1 MCQVVSPT
9 QVVNMKTLD
18 LSGIW
23 QCRLDREKEG
33 VEAGF
38 EKGGYDDIITLPGT
52 TSMAKM
58 GEPNP
63 ARETGFLTDAYA
75 FEGYVWFAKEIQLSP
90 DDLGQPIK
98 LYLERTRITRVWVDG
113 VEVTGAAVQNADSL
127 CAPHIYDLTDYIENE
142 IVLLTIMVSNTDYP
156 TRGGHMTS
164 PDTQSNWNGITGRME
179 LQVYDE
185 EILEQI
191 RVDTDIKKGIVSL
204 CMDWKNSA
212 DITGG
217 LSLKFVINRI
227 ALDEGGEVVCTAYE
241 PSRDGTTLAEQI
253 CSILLP
259 AGNSSHTFR
268 YDLGDNFTLWS
279 EYSPVIYQVDVFG
292 TEETYYGSASFGM
305 RELHTDEHFF
315 YINGQKTFLR
325 GKHDGMIFPL
335 TGAAPTDLSEWLRV
349 MGTAKRYGINH
360 YRYHTSCPP
369 EAAFT
374 AADLLGIYMEP
385 ELPFWG
391 TIAAPGEEGYNEEEQ
406 HYLIQEGKRIQQ
418 AFGNHPSFCM
428 MSLGNELWGSSAR
441 LGEILRGYKE
451 KDQRHLYTQ
460 GSNNFQF
467 VPCILPEDDFY
478 VGVRFG
484 VGQLIRGSYAM
495 CDAPQGFVQTD
506 KPNTV
511 HAYDDEFLPYL
522 AAGANGSTVAPG
534 EEIEIQYGTGT
545 KKVKATDAAGFAPTK
560 PVVSHEIGQYCTF
573 PNFKEIQK
581 YTGVLQPRNLEV
593 FRERMQEAGLLELAE
608 DYFEASGKLAV
619 QCYKLELEAAHR
631 SRYLA
636 GYQILDIQ
644 DFNGQGTALVGILDS
659 FMESK
664 GLVTEEAW
672 RGFCSDAV
680 LMASFQDFVLESGRT
695 FQAEILLS
703 CFRPELIG
711 NNAPTSVTW
720 KVYEQGRLS
729 IDYNE
734 VNEILVASGKLSA
747 YIAEAGVTEFGQIEL
762 GVPEVSMPERWRL
775 VLELETGTVKN
786 EYMLT
791 VFPRKEQHWD
801 VLAETAE
808 KYVIAGNLQEAVKE
822 LSAGKDVVLF
832 SETDK
837 EYIRGFYC
845 TEFWNYPMFRD
856 ISDWM
861 KKERPVGTMGLLID
875 DAHPALSLFPSKRY
889 ATPQWYELVTD
900 AHLHILDE
908 APKNLR
914 PIVSMMDNFERS
926 HRLGFL
932 WEASVAGQ
940 RLLVCAK
947 PMEKLME
954 SAEGVQFVKSI
965 LCYAATEEF
974 APRAE
979 LSMEELEQL
988 I

>member
-1 MCQVVSPT
+1 
-9 QVVNMKTLD
+9 MKTLD
-18 LSGIW
+18 ISGIW
-23 QCRLDREKEG
+23 QCRLDAEKEG
-33 VEAGF
+33 VDAGF

-52 TSMAKM
+52 TSMAKK

-75 FEGYVWFAKEIQLSP
+75 FEGYVWFAKEIALSP
-90 DDLGQPIK
+90 DDLGQPIS
-98 LYLERTRITRVWVDG
+98 LFLERTRMTRVWVDG
-113 VEVTGAAVQNADSL
+113 EEVTGEAAENADSL
-127 CAPHIYDLTDYIENE
+127 CAPHVYNLTDYIENDTF
-142 IVLLTIMVSNTDYP
+142 LLTIMVSNTDYP
-156 TRGGHMTS
+156 TKGGHMTS

-179 LQVYDE
+179 LRVYDE

-191 RVDTDIKKGIVSL
+191 RIDTDIKRGAVDIT
-204 CMDWKNSA
+204 MDWINSA

-217 LSLKFVINRI
+217 LSLEFVVNRMI
-227 ALDEGGEVVCTAYE
+227 LADSMQEERSEYK
-241 PSRDGTTLAEQI
+241 PSRDGVVLQKQM
-253 CSILLP
+253 CSVVLP
-259 AGNSSHTFR
+259 AGKSTHTFT
-268 YDLGDNFTLWS
+268 YDFGDDFDLWS
-279 EYSPVIYQVDVFG
+279 EYNPVVYYVDILG
-292 TEETYYGSASFGM
+292 TDGTYYGSAYFGM
-305 RELHTDEHFF
+305 RELRTDAHFF
-315 YINGQKTFLR
+315 YINDQKTFLR

-335 TGAAPTDLSEWLRV
+335 TGAAPTELSEWLRV

-369 EAAFT
+369 EAAFM

-391 TIAAPGEEGYNEEEQ
+391 TIAAPGEEGYNEAEQ
-406 HYLIQEGKRIQQ
+406 EYLIEEGYRIQK

-451 KDQRHLYTQ
+451 KDVRHLYTQ

-478 VGVRFG
+478 VGVRFA

-495 CDAPQGFVQTD
+495 CDAPQGFVQTE

-511 HAYDDEFLPYL
+511 YAYDDRFLPYL
-522 AAGANGSTVAPG
+522 AADKAGFAAAPG

-545 KKVKATDAAGFAPTK
+545 KKVKATDAGSFAPTK

-573 PNFKEIQK
+573 PNFKEISK
-581 YTGVLQPRNLEV
+581 YTGVLQARNLEI
-593 FRERMQEAGLLELAE
+593 FRERMQETGLLELAE

-619 QCYKLELEAAHR
+619 ECYKLELEAAHR

-659 FMESK
+659 FMDSK

-672 RGFCSDAV
+672 KGFCSDAV
-680 LMASFQDFVLESGRT
+680 LMASFPDFVLEAGST
-695 FQAEILLS
+695 FKADVLLS

-711 NNAPTSVTW
+711 RIAPTSVTW
-720 KVYEQGRLS
+720 KVYEQGKVS
-729 IDYNE
+729 IDYSD
-734 VNEILVASGKLSA
+734 VSEILIASGKLSA
-747 YIAEAGVTEFGQIEL
+747 YIAEAGVTEYGQIEL
-762 GVPEVSMPERWRL
+762 PVPEVSMPESWRL
-775 VLELETGTVKN
+775 VLELETGDIKN
-786 EYMLT
+786 EYTLT
-791 VFPRKEQHWD
+791 VFPAKKSD
-801 VLAETAE
+801 AVAPETALE
-808 KYVIAGNLQEAVKE
+808 KYVIAGNLQEAEKA
-822 LSAGKDVVLF
+822 LTDGKDVVLF
-832 SETDK
+832 SETDR

-861 KKERPVGTMGLLID
+861 KKERPVGTMGLLINET
-875 DAHPALSLFPSKRY
+875 HPALSLFPSKRY
-889 ATPQWYELVTD
+889 ETPQWYEIVTD

-908 APKNLR
+908 APKELR

-926 HRLGFL
+926 HRLGLL
-932 WEASVAGQ
+932 WEARVAGQ
-940 RLLVCAK
+940 KLLVCANR
-947 PMEKLME
+947 MEKLTE
-954 SAEGVQFVKSI
+954 SPEGRQFVKSI
-965 LCYAATEEF
+965 LCYAATEDF
-974 APRAE
+974 APQTE
-979 LSMEELEQL
+979 LSLEKLKQL